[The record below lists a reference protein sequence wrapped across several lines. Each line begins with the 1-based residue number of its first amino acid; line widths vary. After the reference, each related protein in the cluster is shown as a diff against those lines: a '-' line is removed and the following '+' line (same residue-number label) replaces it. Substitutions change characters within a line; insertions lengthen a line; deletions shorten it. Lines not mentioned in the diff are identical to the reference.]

1 MLNPESLIATLNALP
16 PEFDVGLE
24 LVACL
29 LAMAALLRWYGLPG
43 LYCFVTTL
51 LLVGNIQVLKGGQFS
66 FLPHPIALGT
76 MLFAIIAVT
85 FDIITEYY
93 GKSAALKGVRLSFFI
108 FAFFTLL
115 LFLTVGLR
123 PLDPKLLAPD
133 EMSLF
138 TNHEHIKALFLPMP
152 EILVASLTAYL
163 TSQYI
168 DVIIYFLL
176 KRITLQKLLWLRSF
190 LSTAISAFI
199 DTFLFSFLAWKLL
212 SSHPVSWKTLFTVY
226 VLGTYPLRLL
236 CSFGFSPLVYL
247 ARYFLPKPFTKDEA
261 V

>member
-1 MLNPESLIATLNALP
+1 MLNPETLVAALNTWP
-16 PEFDVGLE
+16 PELEAGIE
-24 LVACL
+24 LVVCL
-29 LAMAALLRWYGLPG
+29 LAMIGLLRWYGLAG
-43 LYCFVTTL
+43 LYCFITTL

-76 MLFAIIAVT
+76 LLFSIIAVT

-93 GKSAALKGVRLSFFI
+93 GKSAALKGVRLSFFV
-108 FAFFTLL
+108 FSFFTLL

-123 PLDPKLLAPD
+123 PLDPSLLAPD
-133 EMSLF
+133 ELSLY

-163 TSQYI
+163 TSQYV

-176 KRITLQKLLWLRSF
+176 KRITHERLLWLRSF

-199 DTFLFSFLAWKLL
+199 DTFLFSLLAWKVL
-212 SSHPVSWKTLFTVY
+212 SPTPVSWTTLFTVY
-226 VLGTYPLRLL
+226 ILGTYPLRLL
-236 CSFGFSPLVYL
+236 CSFAFSPLVYW
-247 ARYFLPKPFTKDEA
+247 ARYFLPVKRHEHLS
-261 V
+261 